1 MSALIKK
8 GLKKLKLRKIK
19 LSKPR
24 NQLKNKTKKIP
35 KLKLKEFSSYSQFED
50 YESIDQIETS
60 PDSPVPFN
68 FDSDESLTSRNES
81 FNFNYKKIDDLFL
94 NVNWEKDKRKKLF
107 NSIIIFDWDDTLLCT
122 SILSKYGHFSEMNK
136 YPINDLIQI
145 SLLEAFVMELLEKSI
160 EKGDTFIITNSEKG
174 WVEYSCKKF
183 FPNLFPLLS
192 KIQVISSREKYE
204 KMHPYNFLMWKMEV
218 CKYFAKDY
226 NYNINLPTNIISI
239 GDSFADIEAGRSLE
253 NKFKKCFIK
262 TVKFVKFPGV
272 KDLIEQL
279 GLILDKFEHIISSC
293 YNWNIKVEI
302 KIIGKKVI
310 CDLN

>member
-1 MSALIKK
+1 MSIIVGYNITEYNIKK
-8 GLKKLKLRKIK
+8 KSFTILKEELK
-19 LSKPR
+19 
-24 NQLKNKTKKIP
+24 KTKKIS
-35 KLKLKEFSSYSQFED
+35 KIKTKESSSNITELKE
-50 YESIDQIETS
+50 IENNNLI
-60 PDSPVPFN
+60 DSPLPFKR
-68 FDSDESLTSRNES
+68 EEQLLRNEEKNINS
-81 FNFNYKKIDDLFL
+81 SIEKLFS
-94 NVNWEKDKRKKLF
+94 NIIWKKDKNKKLF

-122 SILSKYGHFSEMNK
+122 SLINKYGYFSEMKK
-136 YPINDLIQI
+136 YPMNDLIQI
-145 SLLEAFVMELLEKSI
+145 SLLEAFVMEILEKSF
-160 EKGDTFIITNSEKG
+160 EKGDTYIITNSEKG

-192 KIQVISSREKYE
+192 KLKIISSREKYE

-293 YNWNIKVEI
+293 YNWNIKVEK

>member
-1 MSALIKK
+1 MSLIVGYNITEYNIKK
-8 GLKKLKLRKIK
+8 KSFTLLKEE
-19 LSKPR
+19 
-24 NQLKNKTKKIP
+24 LKNTKKIS
-35 KLKLKEFSSYSQFED
+35 KIKTKESSSNLTEFQE
-50 YESIDQIETS
+50 IENNNLI
-60 PDSPVPFN
+60 DSPLPFKR
-68 FDSDESLTSRNES
+68 EEQLLRNEEKNINS
-81 FNFNYKKIDDLFL
+81 SIEKLFS
-94 NVNWEKDKRKKLF
+94 NIIWKKDKNKKLF

-122 SILSKYGHFSEMNK
+122 SLINKYGYYSEMKK
-136 YPINDLIQI
+136 YPMNDLIQI
-145 SLLEAFVMELLEKSI
+145 SLLEAFVMEILEKSF
-160 EKGDTFIITNSEKG
+160 EKGDTYIITNSEKG
-174 WVEYSCKKF
+174 WVEFSCKKF

-192 KIQVISSREKYE
+192 KLKIISSREKYE

-262 TVKFVKFPGV
+262 TIKFVKFPGV

-293 YNWNIKVEI
+293 YNWNIKVEK
-302 KIIGKKVI
+302 KIIGKNVI

>member
-1 MSALIKK
+1 MSIIVGYNITEYNIKK
-8 GLKKLKLRKIK
+8 KSFTILKEELK
-19 LSKPR
+19 
-24 NQLKNKTKKIP
+24 KTKKIS
-35 KLKLKEFSSYSQFED
+35 KIKTKESSSNLTEFQE
-50 YESIDQIETS
+50 IENNNLI
-60 PDSPVPFN
+60 DSPIPFKR
-68 FDSDESLTSRNES
+68 EEQLLRNEEKNINS
-81 FNFNYKKIDDLFL
+81 SIEKLFS
-94 NVNWEKDKRKKLF
+94 NIIWKKDKNKKLF

-122 SILSKYGHFSEMNK
+122 SLINKYGYFSEMKK
-136 YPINDLIQI
+136 YPMNDLIQI
-145 SLLEAFVMELLEKSI
+145 SLLEAFVMEILEKSF
-160 EKGDTFIITNSEKG
+160 EKGDTYIITNSEKG

-192 KIQVISSREKYE
+192 KLKIISSREKYE

-293 YNWNIKVEI
+293 YNWNIKVEK
-302 KIIGKKVI
+302 KIIGKNVI

>member
-1 MSALIKK
+1 MSIIVGYNITEYNIKK
-8 GLKKLKLRKIK
+8 KSFTILKEELK
-19 LSKPR
+19 
-24 NQLKNKTKKIP
+24 KTKKIS
-35 KLKLKEFSSYSQFED
+35 KIKTKESSSNLTEFQE
-50 YESIDQIETS
+50 IENNNLI
-60 PDSPVPFN
+60 DSPLPFKR
-68 FDSDESLTSRNES
+68 EEQLLRNEEKNINS
-81 FNFNYKKIDDLFL
+81 SIEKLFS
-94 NVNWEKDKRKKLF
+94 NIIWKKDKNKKLF

-122 SILSKYGHFSEMNK
+122 SLINKYGYFSEMKK
-136 YPINDLIQI
+136 YPMNDLIQI
-145 SLLEAFVMELLEKSI
+145 SLLEAFVMEILEKSF
-160 EKGDTFIITNSEKG
+160 EKGDTYIITNSEKG
-174 WVEYSCKKF
+174 WVEFSCKKF

-192 KIQVISSREKYE
+192 KLKIISSREKYE

-293 YNWNIKVEI
+293 YNWNIKVEK

>member
-1 MSALIKK
+1 MSIIVGYNITEYNIKK
-8 GLKKLKLRKIK
+8 KSFTILKEELK
-19 LSKPR
+19 
-24 NQLKNKTKKIP
+24 KTKKIS
-35 KLKLKEFSSYSQFED
+35 KIKTKESSSNLTEFQE
-50 YESIDQIETS
+50 IENNNLI
-60 PDSPVPFN
+60 DSPLPFKR
-68 FDSDESLTSRNES
+68 EEQLLRNEEKNINS
-81 FNFNYKKIDDLFL
+81 SIEKLFS
-94 NVNWEKDKRKKLF
+94 NIIWKKDKNKKLF

-122 SILSKYGHFSEMNK
+122 SLINKYGYFSEMKK
-136 YPINDLIQI
+136 YPMNDLIQI
-145 SLLEAFVMELLEKSI
+145 SLLEAFVMEILEKSF
-160 EKGDTFIITNSEKG
+160 EKGDTYIITNSEKG

-192 KIQVISSREKYE
+192 KLKIISSREKYE

-293 YNWNIKVEI
+293 YNWNIKVEK

>member
-1 MSALIKK
+1 MSLIVGYNITEYNIKK
-8 GLKKLKLRKIK
+8 KSFTLLKEE
-19 LSKPR
+19 
-24 NQLKNKTKKIP
+24 LKNTKKIS
-35 KLKLKEFSSYSQFED
+35 KIKTKESSSNLTEFQE
-50 YESIDQIETS
+50 IENNNLI
-60 PDSPVPFN
+60 DSPLPFKR
-68 FDSDESLTSRNES
+68 EEQLLRNEEKNINS
-81 FNFNYKKIDDLFL
+81 SIEKLFS
-94 NVNWEKDKRKKLF
+94 NIIWKKDKNKKLF

-122 SILSKYGHFSEMNK
+122 SLINKYGYYSEMKK
-136 YPINDLIQI
+136 YPMNDLIQI
-145 SLLEAFVMELLEKSI
+145 SLLEAFVMEILEKSFQ
-160 EKGDTFIITNSEKG
+160 KGDTYLITSSEKG
-174 WVEYSCKKF
+174 WVEFSCKKF

-192 KIQVISSREKYE
+192 KLKIISSREKYE

-262 TVKFVKFPGV
+262 TIKFVKFPGV

-293 YNWNIKVEI
+293 YNWNIKVEK
-302 KIIGKKVI
+302 KIIGKNVI

>member
-1 MSALIKK
+1 MSIIVGYNITEYNIKK
-8 GLKKLKLRKIK
+8 KSFTILKEELK
-19 LSKPR
+19 
-24 NQLKNKTKKIP
+24 KTKKIS
-35 KLKLKEFSSYSQFED
+35 KIKTKESSSNLTEFQE
-50 YESIDQIETS
+50 IENNNLI
-60 PDSPVPFN
+60 DSPIPFKR
-68 FDSDESLTSRNES
+68 EEQLLRNEEKNINS
-81 FNFNYKKIDDLFL
+81 SIEKLFS
-94 NVNWEKDKRKKLF
+94 NIIWKKDKNKKLF

-122 SILSKYGHFSEMNK
+122 SLINKYGYFSEMKK
-136 YPINDLIQI
+136 YPMNDLIQI
-145 SLLEAFVMELLEKSI
+145 SLLEAFVMEILEKSF
-160 EKGDTFIITNSEKG
+160 EKGDTYIITNSEKG

-192 KIQVISSREKYE
+192 KLKIISSREKYE

-262 TVKFVKFPGV
+262 TIKFVKFPGV

-293 YNWNIKVEI
+293 YNWNIKVEK
-302 KIIGKKVI
+302 KIIGKNVI

>member
-1 MSALIKK
+1 MSIIVGYNITEYNIKK
-8 GLKKLKLRKIK
+8 KSFTILKEELK
-19 LSKPR
+19 
-24 NQLKNKTKKIP
+24 KTKKIS
-35 KLKLKEFSSYSQFED
+35 KIKTKESSSNLTEFQE
-50 YESIDQIETS
+50 IENNNLI
-60 PDSPVPFN
+60 DSPIPFKR
-68 FDSDESLTSRNES
+68 EEQLLRNEEKNINS
-81 FNFNYKKIDDLFL
+81 SIEKLFS
-94 NVNWEKDKRKKLF
+94 NIIWKKDKNKKLF

-122 SILSKYGHFSEMNK
+122 SLINKYGYFSEMKK
-136 YPINDLIQI
+136 YPMNDLIQI
-145 SLLEAFVMELLEKSI
+145 SLLEAFVMEILEKSF
-160 EKGDTFIITNSEKG
+160 EKGDTYIITNSEKG

-192 KIQVISSREKYE
+192 KLKIISSREKYE

-262 TVKFVKFPGV
+262 TIKFVKFPGV

-293 YNWNIKVEI
+293 YNWNIKVEK

>member
-1 MSALIKK
+1 MSIIVGYNITEYNIKK
-8 GLKKLKLRKIK
+8 KSFTILKEELK
-19 LSKPR
+19 
-24 NQLKNKTKKIP
+24 KTKKIS
-35 KLKLKEFSSYSQFED
+35 KIKTKESSSNLTEFQE
-50 YESIDQIETS
+50 IENNNLI
-60 PDSPVPFN
+60 DSPLPFKR
-68 FDSDESLTSRNES
+68 EEQLLRNEEKNINS
-81 FNFNYKKIDDLFL
+81 SIEKLFS
-94 NVNWEKDKRKKLF
+94 NIIWKKDKNKKLF
-107 NSIIIFDWDDTLLCT
+107 NSIIIFDWDDTLLCR
-122 SILSKYGHFSEMNK
+122 SLINKYGYFSEMKK
-136 YPINDLIQI
+136 YPMNDLIQI
-145 SLLEAFVMELLEKSI
+145 SLLEAFVMEILEKSF
-160 EKGDTFIITNSEKG
+160 EKGDTYIITNSEKG

-192 KIQVISSREKYE
+192 KLKIISSREKYE

-293 YNWNIKVEI
+293 YNWNIKVEK

>member
-1 MSALIKK
+1 MSIIVGYNITEYNIKK
-8 GLKKLKLRKIK
+8 KSFTILKEELK
-19 LSKPR
+19 
-24 NQLKNKTKKIP
+24 KTKKIS
-35 KLKLKEFSSYSQFED
+35 KIKTKESSSNLTEFQE
-50 YESIDQIETS
+50 IENNNLI
-60 PDSPVPFN
+60 DSPLPFKR
-68 FDSDESLTSRNES
+68 EEQLLRNEEKNINS
-81 FNFNYKKIDDLFL
+81 SIEKLFS
-94 NVNWEKDKRKKLF
+94 NIIWKKDKNKKLF

-122 SILSKYGHFSEMNK
+122 SLINKYGYFSEMKK
-136 YPINDLIQI
+136 YPMNDLIQI
-145 SLLEAFVMELLEKSI
+145 SLLEAFVMEILEKSF
-160 EKGDTFIITNSEKG
+160 EKGDTYIITNSEKG

-192 KIQVISSREKYE
+192 KLKIISSREKYE

-293 YNWNIKVEI
+293 YNWNIKVEK
-302 KIIGKKVI
+302 KIIGKNVI

>member
-1 MSALIKK
+1 MSIIVGYNITEYNIKK
-8 GLKKLKLRKIK
+8 KSFTLLKEE
-19 LSKPR
+19 
-24 NQLKNKTKKIP
+24 LKNTKKIS
-35 KLKLKEFSSYSQFED
+35 KIKTKESSSNLTEFQE
-50 YESIDQIETS
+50 IENNNLI
-60 PDSPVPFN
+60 DSPLPFKR
-68 FDSDESLTSRNES
+68 EEQLLRNEEKNINS
-81 FNFNYKKIDDLFL
+81 SIEKLFS
-94 NVNWEKDKRKKLF
+94 NIIWKKDKNKKLF

-122 SILSKYGHFSEMNK
+122 SLINKYGYYSEMKK
-136 YPINDLIQI
+136 YPMNDLIQI
-145 SLLEAFVMELLEKSI
+145 SLLEAFVMEILEKSFQ
-160 EKGDTFIITNSEKG
+160 KGDTYIITNSEKG
-174 WVEYSCKKF
+174 WVEFSCKKF

-192 KIQVISSREKYE
+192 KLKIISSREKYE

-262 TVKFVKFPGV
+262 TIKFVKFPGV

-293 YNWNIKVEI
+293 YNWNIKVEK
-302 KIIGKKVI
+302 KIIGKNVI

>member
-1 MSALIKK
+1 MSIIVGYNITEYNIKK
-8 GLKKLKLRKIK
+8 KSFTLLKEE
-19 LSKPR
+19 
-24 NQLKNKTKKIP
+24 LKNTKKIS
-35 KLKLKEFSSYSQFED
+35 KIKTKESSSNLTEFQE
-50 YESIDQIETS
+50 IENNNLI
-60 PDSPVPFN
+60 DSPLPFKR
-68 FDSDESLTSRNES
+68 EEQLLRNEEKNINS
-81 FNFNYKKIDDLFL
+81 SIEKLFS
-94 NVNWEKDKRKKLF
+94 NIIWKKDKNKKLF

-122 SILSKYGHFSEMNK
+122 SLINKYGYYSEMKK
-136 YPINDLIQI
+136 YPMNDLIQI
-145 SLLEAFVMELLEKSI
+145 SLLEAFVMEILEKSF
-160 EKGDTFIITNSEKG
+160 EKGDTYIITNSEKG
-174 WVEYSCKKF
+174 WVEFSCKKF

-192 KIQVISSREKYE
+192 KLKIISSREKYE

-262 TVKFVKFPGV
+262 TIKFVKFPGV

-293 YNWNIKVEI
+293 YNWNIKVEK
-302 KIIGKKVI
+302 KIIGKNVI